1 MSPERWQRIDGLFD
15 EALDLPP
22 AERGAFLDRSC
33 AGEPDVREELEALL
47 DACERA
53 SDFLGQPPHT
63 LAGEVVGP
71 LFGTAEA
78 ETHLAPGQA
87 VGPYRIVEPI
97 GRGGM
102 GVVYLAERADGHF
115 RKRVALK
122 VVKRGMDT
130 DEIVGRFRHERQILA
145 RLEHPNVA
153 RLLDGG
159 VTEDG
164 RPYFVMECVDGEPL
178 DAYCDR
184 LRLSV
189 RERLKRFMD
198 VLEAVAYAHRNLVVH
213 RDLKPSNILVTQKGE
228 VKLLDFGI
236 AKLLDT
242 DDPAQTVPLTE
253 AHTRRLTPDYAAPEQ
268 VRGEPPTTA
277 TDVYALGVIL
287 YALLAGRR
295 PYDFPTGM
303 LSEIE
308 RTICERVPR
317 RPSTA
322 LFHPARTSAD
332 DASLTPE
339 AIAEQRATLP
349 KKLRRTLAGDLDA
362 IVLKALR
369 KEPER
374 RYASAADLLGD
385 LQRYTKGK
393 TVRARPDTFRYRT
406 SRFVRQHKVGVA
418 ATALIMLTLVG
429 GIVATTVQARRA
441 MRAYEGMQVQ
451 TERAESQRDFL
462 AGAFASVDPE
472 NPTDVFSTLSDTLTK
487 SEFAK
492 ALIGGNV
499 ARVDELRHP
508 LDQAAVLDVMGN
520 AYLAFGLFA
529 EAEST
534 FTKALGLKRSELG
547 KQHFDLVASLIGI
560 AIAAQ
565 NYPDYERATD
575 LYQQAQDILADAAP
589 AERHLLPVI
598 YNNLGS
604 LKLDQRQHD
613 EAKLWFTRAL
623 DEVHAQE
630 EQSSDP
636 EQLRLWRARGLT
648 GLGTALLRL
657 GDLDEA
663 EKLMRRA
670 LALYERE
677 LGSSHPQTAKTL
689 YSLAACLARK
699 GNFADA
705 EAAYHRALVIYRQ
718 AYGDDHVTVAS
729 SFYDLA
735 RLARKDGRQRE
746 AERLGL
752 RALAIYEKRVG
763 LEHPRSVNCSLLVG
777 RILCDRDERER
788 AVEHLSRGLSVLQ
801 KHGLAEGNP
810 NFIIGKE
817 WLAECSMPQPS
828 LDLTPD
834 DPARL

>member
-22 AERGAFLDRSC
+22 AERGPFLDRSC

-236 AKLLDT
+236 AKLLNPAEAGRLDT
-242 DDPAQTVPLTE
+242 DGAAQTVPLTE

-322 LFHPARTSAD
+322 PFHPHPARTSAD

-374 RYASAADLLGD
+374 RYASAADLLDD
-385 LQRYTKGK
+385 LRRY
-393 TVRARPDTFRYRT
+393 A
-406 SRFVRQHKVGVA
+406 
-418 ATALIMLTLVG
+418 
-429 GIVATTVQARRA
+429 
-441 MRAYEGMQVQ
+441 
-451 TERAESQRDFL
+451 
-462 AGAFASVDPE
+462 
-472 NPTDVFSTLSDTLTK
+472 
-487 SEFAK
+487 
-492 ALIGGNV
+492 
-499 ARVDELRHP
+499 
-508 LDQAAVLDVMGN
+508 
-520 AYLAFGLFA
+520 
-529 EAEST
+529 
-534 FTKALGLKRSELG
+534 
-547 KQHFDLVASLIGI
+547 
-560 AIAAQ
+560 
-565 NYPDYERATD
+565 
-575 LYQQAQDILADAAP
+575 
-589 AERHLLPVI
+589 
-598 YNNLGS
+598 
-604 LKLDQRQHD
+604 QRQDRPRPPGYVYVSDVPVRPPAQGGRGRH
-613 EAKLWFTRAL
+613 RAH
-623 DEVHAQE
+623 HAH
-630 EQSSDP
+630 
-636 EQLRLWRARGLT
+636 ARG
-648 GLGTALLRL
+648 RDR
-657 GDLDEA
+657 GDNVD
-663 EKLMRRA
+663 
-670 LALYERE
+670 
-677 LGSSHPQTAKTL
+677 G
-689 YSLAACLARK
+689 AA
-699 GNFADA
+699 G
-705 EAAYHRALVIYRQ
+705 
-718 AYGDDHVTVAS
+718 
-729 SFYDLA
+729 
-735 RLARKDGRQRE
+735 
-746 AERLGL
+746 
-752 RALAIYEKRVG
+752 
-763 LEHPRSVNCSLLVG
+763 HPRPPS
-777 RILCDRDERER
+777 ER
-788 AVEHLSRGLSVLQ
+788 S
-801 KHGLAEGNP
+801 
-810 NFIIGKE
+810 
-817 WLAECSMPQPS
+817 
-828 LDLTPD
+828 
-834 DPARL
+834 